1 VPLLYIKVAFPE
13 FKNLFMIASLFVLSF
28 LILCTMYY
36 VSSAKRYTNKLAAFF
51 NVIFTFPV
59 FLSVSMGLSLHN
71 GIAVLEGYFG
81 RKTPFIRTP
90 KFNLNKKE
98 GEWIG
103 NKYLKTKLNWI
114 NILEL
119 TLAFYFAFGVLKAF
133 QLKDYGLLP
142 FHLMLSLGFLTVFYY
157 SFKQS
162 FSK

>member
-1 VPLLYIKVAFPE
+1 LYIKVAFPE
-13 FKNLFMIASLFVLSF
+13 FRNLFLIASLFVLSF

-36 VSSAKRYTNKLAAFF
+36 VSSATRYENKIYAFF
-51 NVIFTFPV
+51 NVLVTFPV
-59 FLSVSMGLSLHN
+59 FLSMSMGLSLHN

-90 KFNLNKKE
+90 KFNLNKKN
-98 GEWIG
+98 GEWVG
-103 NKYLKTKLNWI
+103 NKYLKTRLNWI

-119 TLAFYFAFGVLKAF
+119 ALACYFAFAVTKGF

-142 FHLMLSLGFLTVFYY
+142 FHIMLSLGFLTVFYF

-162 FSK
+162 FTKQS